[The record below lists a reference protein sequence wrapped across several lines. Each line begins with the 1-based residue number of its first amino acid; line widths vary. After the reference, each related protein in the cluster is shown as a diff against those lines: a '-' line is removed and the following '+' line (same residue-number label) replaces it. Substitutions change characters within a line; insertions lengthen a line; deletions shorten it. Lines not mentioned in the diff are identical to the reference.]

1 MVSKNTMKKYSVGIT
16 GQAGFVG
23 KHLYTTLTLRDDVE
37 LIPFERSFFENP
49 KALSQFVSECDTIV
63 HLAAM
68 NRHEDPNV
76 IYDTNI
82 QLVEKLIKA
91 CEETQARPHIIFSSS
106 SQELKDNLY
115 GKSKKEGKEKFM
127 EWAKESGGKFTSLTI
142 PNVFGPFGKPNYNS
156 VVATFCHKVA
166 HDEKP
171 TIINDGE
178 VGLIYINGLVKIFI
192 DTIFGDQSTLSL
204 GNNTF
209 EVDIE
214 PNHYVKVSRI
224 LELLNRYRTDYM
236 EKGIFPNL
244 EDHFEKS
251 LFNTFRCYIPES
263 HYPVKFTKHTDPR
276 GSFVE
281 IARTQT
287 SGQFSFSTTVPGIT
301 RGNHFHTRKA
311 ERFAVIRGKA
321 RIQLRRIGTDKVINY
336 DLDGEEPA
344 YVDMPIWYTH
354 NITNV
359 GDEELITLF
368 WINEPYDPEDAD
380 TYFEN
385 VE

>member
-1 MVSKNTMKKYSVGIT
+1 MGKINIGIT

-23 KHLYTTLTLRDDVE
+23 NHLYTTLSLRDDVE
-37 LIPFERSFFENP
+37 LIPFERTYFEQD
-49 KALSQFVSECDTIV
+49 KALVQFVSQCDAIV

-68 NRHEDPNV
+68 NRHDDANV
-76 IYDTNI
+76 IYETNVA
-82 QLVEKLIKA
+82 LVEKLIAA
-91 CEETQARPHIIFSSS
+91 CEKSQHVPHILFSSS
-106 SQELKDNLY
+106 TQELKDNLY
-115 GKSKKEGKEKFM
+115 GKSKKEGKEKLM
-127 EWAKESGGKFTSLTI
+127 AWSERTGGKFTSLTI

-166 HDEKP
+166 HDQEP

-178 VGLIYINGLVKIFI
+178 VGLIYINDLVKVFI
-192 DTIFGDQSTLSL
+192 DAVFDPKLGVSIGDNSR
-204 GNNTF
+204 
-209 EVDIE
+209 EVAIE
-214 PNHYVKVSRI
+214 PNHVVKVSEI
-224 LELLNRYRTDYM
+224 LALLKKFRLDYM

-244 EDHFEKS
+244 EDYFEKS
-251 LFNTFRCYIPES
+251 LFNTFRCYIPTA
-263 HYPVKFTKHTDPR
+263 HYPVKYTKHTDPR
-276 GSFVE
+276 GTFVE
-281 IARTQT
+281 IAKTQT

-311 ERFAVIRGKA
+311 ERFAVISGKA
-321 RIQLRRIGTDKVINY
+321 RIQLRRIGTNDIINY
-336 DLDGEEPA
+336 DLDGEQPA

-354 NITNV
+354 NITNI

-385 VE
+385 VEQ